1 VAVAAV
7 AAATAPAA
15 ATTGTAAATA
25 EGTAPTSSRAEP
37 SGSAE
42 RPGRVGPLALALLC
56 ILYVA
61 LAVLPAA
68 PGSNLVLAVEHGG
81 GSPDWLLGPLRFGG
95 LDGADGPLAGPLF
108 YAGLWVALAL
118 YAVVLVRV
126 RDLGPR
132 LVLGAI
138 AALHVLFLLAPPL
151 LSQDVFSYIA
161 YARLGVEHSL
171 DPYTHAPVDI
181 RGDAVFPYAGSRG
194 AESVYGPL
202 FTLLTYPLAPLGV
215 AGAYWVL
222 KLVAALASLGVVA
235 LVWRAAQRLG
245 RDPLP
250 AVAFVGLNP
259 LLLVHDV
266 AGAHNE
272 TLVVLLTTAGLAAW
286 AAGSPRAATGWSTA
300 AAGLKASAGLV
311 VPFLIA
317 AARPRWLAALGAA
330 VAVGVGIV
338 LVALAG
344 FGTNA
349 LDALGVLSSNQDR
362 TSSWSFPYKTAELLG
377 ALLPGDRLDYRGVT
391 RAAYGLAFGGV
402 LVWLLLRTWRGAS
415 PLAAAGW
422 ATLAIL
428 VASAWLVPWYVLWL
442 LPLAALA
449 GDRRLVWAS
458 VALCAWMLPIA
469 IPLD

>member
-1 VAVAAV
+1 M
-7 AAATAPAA
+7 PAA
-15 ATTGTAAATA
+15 GTATATA
-25 EGTAPTSSRAEP
+25 EGTAPNRAAGEP
-37 SGSAE
+37 GATGGSA
-42 RPGRVGPLALALLC
+42 GVLALAALC
-56 ILYVA
+56 VLYVA

-68 PGSNLVLAVEHGG
+68 PGSNVVLAVEHGG
-81 GSPDWLLGPLRFGG
+81 GSPGWLLGPLRFGG
-95 LDGADGPLAGPLF
+95 LDGADGPLAGPLL
-108 YAGLWVALAL
+108 YAGLWLALAL
-118 YAVVLVRV
+118 YAVVLLRA
-126 RDLGPR
+126 RDITR
-132 LVLGAI
+132 RAAVAAI
-138 AALHVLFLLAPPL
+138 AGLHALFLLAPPL

-181 RGDAVFPYAGSRG
+181 PGDPVYPFAGSKG
-194 AESVYGPL
+194 AESVYGPA

-222 KLVAALASLGVVA
+222 KVIAALASLGIVA
-235 LVWRAAQRLG
+235 LVWRAAERLG

-250 AVAFVGLNP
+250 AALLVGLNP
-259 LLLVHDV
+259 LLLVHVV
-266 AGAHNE
+266 AAAHNE

-286 AAGSPRAATGWSTA
+286 AAGSPRAASAWSTA

-317 AARPRWLAALGAA
+317 AARPRHTAALAAAILTGL
-330 VAVGVGIV
+330 GIV
-338 LVALAG
+338 ALALAG

-377 ALLPGDRLDYRGVT
+377 ALLPGDRLDYRGAT
-391 RAAYGLAFGGV
+391 RAVYALAFGGV
-402 LVWLLLRTWRGAS
+402 LLWLLLRTWRGAS
-415 PLAAAGW
+415 PIAMAGW

-428 VASAWLVPWYVLWL
+428 VASAWLVPWYILWL

-449 GDRRLVWAS
+449 ADRRLTLAT